1 MDEKIIRPW
10 VDVETDDNGDLQLWS
25 GLDGLGGIRTKIS
38 HTVISLQQQ
47 ETTKWL
53 KDKGWATSEEKTELI
68 EALERCIWLLQSLGY
83 SPENS
88 STAMVARDLIAKA
101 KGEQE

>member
-1 MDEKIIRPW
+1 MNEKIIRPW

-38 HTVISLQQQ
+38 HTVISLQQK

-53 KDKGWATSEEKTELI
+53 KDKGWATPEEKTELL
-68 EALERCIWLLQSLGY
+68 EALEKLHAIMSKGGVWTIEDQKAAY
-83 SPENS
+83 E
-88 STAMVARDLIAKA
+88 AIVKA
-101 KGEQE
+101 KGDQE

>member
-1 MDEKIIRPW
+1 MSEKIIRPW

-38 HTVISLQQQ
+38 QTLISLQQE

-53 KDKGWATSEEKTELI
+53 KDKGWATPEEKTELI
-68 EALERCIWLLQSLGY
+68 EALENLER
-83 SPENS
+83 
-88 STAMVARDLIAKA
+88 TAGLPAMSDDPARVAARAAIAKA
-101 KGEQE
+101 KGE